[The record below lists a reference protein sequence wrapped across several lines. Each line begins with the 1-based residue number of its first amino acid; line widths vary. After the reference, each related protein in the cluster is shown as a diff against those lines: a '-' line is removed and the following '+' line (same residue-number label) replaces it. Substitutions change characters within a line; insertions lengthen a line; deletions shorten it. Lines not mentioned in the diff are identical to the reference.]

1 VFIRRFASLLLIF
14 AGPGWSQFTE
24 LATTDDA
31 QHLYFTSQLRLSAN
45 AAATPEYRVF
55 HFGPAG
61 AELFAERSPMPPPN
75 NMATITSG
83 SGDRDGVDGPQVSG
97 DGSLIGVTSHYDCSS
112 GSSCTPAEGLLRG
125 ARVADLGPGNL
136 QLSRNGRWAVLTQ
149 YVFQSDIG
157 TLIDLQTNQ
166 SVSIPS
172 PLSVAS
178 NGDVLVRQTSP
189 SGGVAVGIWR
199 QGQFSPLSL
208 AGAIASL
215 TLSDDAATIVY
226 IRRAPG
232 SARSGVS
239 LIARNLLSGRET
251 TLYASDTLL
260 PVPNFLGMTNDG
272 KQALYSVWSGEYA
285 GPAYLSNTSTG
296 ISTELVLDAGELAT
310 AGTLSGS
317 GNAAYLATSHGR
329 IVKFLLS
336 GGVPGPP
343 DTVVPKTPYIDHAFQ
358 YQPGF
363 SPGSMVR
370 LHGVL
375 PDSVDQLSGGILLD
389 GNPIPVLYA
398 SSNEVRVQIPW
409 EQKIG
414 ETGLALNLAGSSP
427 FQQNDLVTVASIAPN
442 FERADPTQQTILG
455 LLIKGDF
462 SGTLTT
468 PPGPGD
474 IVNVYFTGLGAVNG
488 QIQTGVPT
496 PIDTTFPISGQLTC
510 QLLPQQSPMETLFVG
525 LAPLMIGIYQASF
538 RMPDDASGAPVMG
551 LDCSLV
557 SKSGS
562 ASFGVYSG
570 GLP

>member
-1 VFIRRFASLLLIF
+1 VRRGYGTFRRVATLFLVF

-31 QHLYFTSQLRLSAN
+31 QHLYFTSQLRLSASS
-45 AAATPEYRVF
+45 AATPEYRVF
-55 HFGPAG
+55 HYGPKG
-61 AELFAERSPMPPPN
+61 VELFAERGPMPPN
-75 NMATITSG
+75 NTGTTTSG
-83 SGDRDGVDGPQVSG
+83 SGDGVDAPQVSG

-125 ARVADLGPGNL
+125 ARVVDLGPGNL
-136 QLSRNGRWAVLTQ
+136 QLSRNGRWAALTQ
-149 YVFQSDIG
+149 QTFQSDIG

-178 NGDVLVRQTSP
+178 NGDVLVR
-189 SGGVAVGIWR
+189 AGIWR
-199 QGQFSPLSL
+199 QGQVSPLSL
-208 AGAIASL
+208 SGTTLPLA
-215 TLSDDAATIVY
+215 LSDDAVTLVFV
-226 IRRAPG
+226 RLAPDSSG
-232 SARSGVS
+232 SVL
-239 LIARNLLSGRET
+239 LIARNLLSGNET
-251 TLYASDTLL
+251 TLYTADSPLRPPKL
-260 PVPNFLGMTNDG
+260 LGMTNDG
-272 KQALYSVWSGEYA
+272 KQALYNVWSGEFA
-285 GPAYLSNTSTG
+285 GPAYLSNTLTG
-296 ISTELVLDAGELAT
+296 IGTELVLDAGELAT
-310 AGTLSGS
+310 AGALSGS

-329 IVKFLLS
+329 IVKYLLS

-343 DTVVPKTPYIDHAFQ
+343 DTIVPKTPYIDPAFG

-375 PDSVDQLSGGILLD
+375 PDFVDQLSGGILFG

-409 EQKIG
+409 EQKVG
-414 ETGLALNLAGSSP
+414 ETGLTLNLAGSSP
-427 FQQNDLVTVASIAPN
+427 FQQNDLVLVDSIAPN

-462 SGTLTT
+462 SGPLTT
-468 PPGPGD
+468 TPGPGD
-474 IVNVYFTGLGAVNG
+474 IVNAYFTGLGAVNG
-488 QIQTGVPT
+488 QIQTGVST
-496 PIDTTFPISGQLTC
+496 PIDTTFPIAGQLTC
-510 QLLPQQSPMETLFVG
+510 RLLPQQSAMETLFVG
-525 LAPLMIGIYQASF
+525 LAPLMIGIYQATF
-538 RMPDDASGAPVMG
+538 RMPADASDAPVIG

-562 ASFGVYSG
+562 ANFGVYSG
-570 GLP
+570 TSGSLP